1 MPQLNIQ
8 NFFQSD
14 TQTQLVSKLNS
25 NFNSISN
32 YNGSSFSE
40 TGPTGDRGM
49 IGPRGPQGAT
59 GNQGKRG
66 NRWFVDAVQP
76 DGNYI
81 TQGDLW
87 LDSEF
92 NAYIFTESGWTS
104 IGSFKR
110 DQGLFKNVT
119 GVLNTSGS
127 ASGTAIAINDI
138 DPSKYSFVFSD
149 DLIADSGNINELG
162 AKFMIASNPSKN
174 GGFPLEFSRL
184 DSTYTGPTGNASDIA
199 KHPFF
204 AWKGSEDEQN
214 IELAVPSGNLNFSF
228 SEGKGK
234 DFNLSAQND
243 VSFGVSSS
251 PGTISSHDPISLNA
265 GLDVNITSFGT
276 FQFTAAAPDFP
287 IRIDAD
293 RTWLKE
299 ASVSL
304 FPKNQKSDG
313 YLKIERILNST
324 ESSSTFNVPLMV
336 NSRTFYYWDNP
347 SFLFTDTKVLA
358 DFRTSYNNETTSAFK
373 VVSNGKTFTK
383 KTSERYD
390 RPTTLPV
397 FTPSVGGTVSHR
409 ANWYELPVPKLLNG
423 RTIFINPQNSAVGS
437 PTLATAGISG
447 NYIGI
452 GIDKNDWVNSDNLA
466 LGQMVTYRVICGRS
480 SFPTDF
486 PSLSGFSM
494 FGYWTTTRPT
504 TFDTDF
510 FIFGESVNNLNIC
523 TEVDVSI
530 TNIGGGVLKVYLR
543 AYSLNPQKGGWQTT
557 FNT

>member
-1 MPQLNIQ
+1 MPQINIQ

-14 TQTQLVSKLNS
+14 TQAQLVSKLNS

-32 YNGSSFSE
+32 YNGSSYSE

-66 NRWFVDAVQP
+66 NRWFVDEVQP

-87 LDSEF
+87 LDPEF

-119 GVLNTSGS
+119 GVLNTSGNV
-127 ASGTAIAINDI
+127 SGTAIAINDI

-184 DSTYTGPTGNASDIA
+184 DSTYTGPTGNALDIA

-204 AWKGSEDEQN
+204 VWKGSEDEQN
-214 IELAVPSGNLNFSF
+214 IELGVPSGDLNFSF

-243 VSFGVSSS
+243 VSFGAGSTS
-251 PGTISSHDPISLNA
+251 GIIRSHDPISLNA
-265 GLDVNITSFGT
+265 GLDVSITSVGT
-276 FQFTAAAPDFP
+276 FNFSPNTPNYS
-287 IRIDAD
+287 IIIDSSQ
-293 RTWLKE
+293 TWLEE

-304 FPKNQKSDG
+304 SPKNQKSDG
-313 YLKIERILNST
+313 YLKIERILN
-324 ESSSTFNVPLMV
+324 EPENSSPRNVPLMV

-347 SFLFTDTKVLA
+347 SYLYTDTKVLA
-358 DFRTSYNNETTSAFK
+358 DFKTSASGVTTPAFK
-373 VVSNGKTFTK
+373 AVSNGKTFTK

-390 RPTTLPV
+390 RSTALPV
-397 FTPSVGGTVSHR
+397 FTPSGSTNVSSR
-409 ANWYELPVPKLLNG
+409 TNWYELPVPKLLNG
-423 RTIFINPQNSAVGS
+423 RTIFINPENSAVGS
-437 PTLATAGISG
+437 PTLATAGTSG
-447 NYIGI
+447 NYVGI
-452 GIDKNDWVNSDNLA
+452 GINTTDWLDTDNLA
-466 LGQMVTYRVICGRS
+466 LGEIITYRVICGRS
-480 SFPTDF
+480 SFPTDL

-494 FGYWTTTRPT
+494 FGYWTSSRPLT
-504 TFDTDF
+504 LNTDF
-510 FIFGESVNNLNIC
+510 YIFGESVNNLNIC

-530 TNIGGGVLKVYLR
+530 TNIGGGNLQIYFR
-543 AYSLNPQKGGWQTT
+543 AYSLNSQKGGWQKTFTT
-557 FNT
+557 